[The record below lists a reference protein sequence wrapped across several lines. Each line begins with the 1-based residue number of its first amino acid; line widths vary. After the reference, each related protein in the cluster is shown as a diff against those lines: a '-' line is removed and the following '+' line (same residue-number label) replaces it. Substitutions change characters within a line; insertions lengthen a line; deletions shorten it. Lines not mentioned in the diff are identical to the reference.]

1 MTDGFLKVAAAIP
14 YVRVADIT
22 HNTQE
27 IEKLIIQAEG
37 QGVEILCFPELGI
50 TSYTCQDLFA
60 QQLLLEEAEGALVRL
75 LDLSRNLTLTFIV
88 GFPFQHRGMLF
99 NCAAVIQGGKL
110 QGLVPK
116 TFIPNND
123 EFYEKRWFTSAA
135 VLPEGHM
142 VRFCGQNVPFGSKLL
157 FFLNEVSFGIEICE
171 DLWAPIPPSSYLA
184 LAGAHLI
191 FNLSASN
198 DLVDKHSYVRQL
210 VSGQSARFHAAYIY
224 TSCGFGE
231 STQDV
236 VFGGSSIIAED
247 GGILAESNRY
257 CFEPQ
262 LTVTEIDIDRISSK
276 RRQNTSYSD
285 SIKNYSDQPTYSVVE
300 IETTRGNHIPYSLT
314 RFVNPHPF
322 VPQGE
327 ELDARC
333 QEILCIQ
340 SQGLSTRLAHTRTKS
355 AVLGISGGLDS
366 TLALL
371 VTVNAFDRLGLDRR
385 GIVGVTMPGFGTT
398 NRTYSNAHKLM
409 EGLGI
414 TVREVNISQAV
425 MGHFSDIN
433 HNPSLHDITY
443 ENAQARERTQI
454 LMDIANQVN
463 GLVIGTGDLS
473 EMALGWATYNGDHM
487 SMYAVNSSIPKTLVR
502 HLVHWLA
509 LNIAEGENHFTLLD
523 IIDTPISPELL
534 PADDEGK
541 IRQITEDLVGP
552 YELHDFF
559 LYYVLRFGYRPSKVF
574 RLAVRAFD
582 GQGNHPFYSPN
593 IISKWLMTFYRRF
606 FSQQFKR
613 SCMPDGPKVG
623 TCSLSPRGDWRMPS
637 DATSTEWIKECENLL
652 DESSLESTISEY

>member
-14 YVRVADIT
+14 RVRVADIAY
-22 HNTQE
+22 NTQE
-27 IEKLIIQAEG
+27 IESLVVRAEG
-37 QGVEILCFPELGI
+37 QGVEILCFPELSL
-50 TSYTCQDLFA
+50 TAYTCQDLFA

-88 GFPFQHRGMLF
+88 GLPFQHRGMLF
-99 NCAAVIQGGKL
+99 NCAAVIHGGKL

-116 TFIPNND
+116 TFIPNYK

-135 VLPEGHM
+135 VLSERQM
-142 VRFCGQNVPFGSKLL
+142 VHFCGQNVPFGAKLL
-157 FFLNEVSFGIEICE
+157 FSLNEVHFGVEICE
-171 DLWAPIPPSSYLA
+171 DLWAPIPPSSQLA
-184 LAGAHLI
+184 IEGAQLI

-198 DLVDKHSYVRQL
+198 DVVGKHSYVRQL

-236 VFGGSSIIAED
+236 VFGGKTIIAED
-247 GGILAESNRY
+247 GHVLAEAERY
-257 CFEPQ
+257 CLEPQ
-262 LTVTEIDIDRISSK
+262 LTMAEIDIDRIGSE
-276 RRQNTSYSD
+276 RRQNTSFAD
-285 SIKNYSDQPTYSVVE
+285 SVAINRTDAPYPVVE
-300 IETTRGNHIPYSLT
+300 IETTGVLHSAPLT
-314 RFVNPHPF
+314 RIVDPLPF

-340 SQGLSTRLAHTRTKS
+340 SQGLATRLVHTQGKT

-371 VTVNAFDRLGLDRR
+371 VTVNAFDRLGLDRH
-385 GIVGVTMPGFGTT
+385 GIIGITMPGFGTT
-398 NRTYSNAHKLM
+398 DRTYSNALKLM
-409 EGLGI
+409 EGLGVTI
-414 TVREVNISQAV
+414 REINISQAV
-425 MGHFSDIN
+425 MGHFADID
-433 HNPSLHDITY
+433 HDPTRHDVTY

-454 LMDIANQVN
+454 LMDVANQLN

-487 SMYAVNSSIPKTLVR
+487 SMYAVNSSVPKTLVR
-502 HLVHWLA
+502 HLVRWLA
-509 LNIAEGENHFTLLD
+509 LNVAEGENRLTLLD

-534 PADDEGK
+534 PADPEGK
-541 IRQITEDLVGP
+541 IAQITEDLVGP

-559 LYYVLRFGYRPSKVF
+559 LYYVLRFGYRPGKVF
-574 RLAVRAFD
+574 RLAERAFD
-582 GQGNHPFYSPN
+582 GQQGRPYYSPS
-593 IISKWLMTFYRRF
+593 IISQWLTTFYRRF
-606 FSQQFKR
+606 FAQQFKR

-623 TCSLSPRGDWRMPS
+623 SCALSPRGDWRMPS
-637 DATSTEWIKECENLL
+637 DAVSTEWLKECETLL
-652 DESSLESTISEY
+652 PDTTADPLSSES